1 MKTITKIILILFL
14 GINSYAQVT
23 PTFTGTEEIKL
34 KIGSFE
40 FIQSLPQGFSPQLEN
55 GTSSSID
62 INKGNKISVLYEYND
77 RIYFKYWNFKST
89 SPSFTKYNND
99 KVFSIEKEK
108 FDQLVQPLY
117 SRYKGVAFGAYTIP
131 FRLRSIGG
139 GDDFDFESSLS
150 LQANLVFGF
159 GSIYKQDSWFDA
171 SIGLGLTG
179 VNLNSKNSNVTE
191 DRTASAF
198 TFSLGGVIKPARY
211 ANIGIFMGWDFLGQN
226 DNEVDWKHDGNAWI
240 GLGINVSFNEV
251 KTEKTATNLDN
262 K

>member
-1 MKTITKIILILFL
+1 MKTITLLVLILFL
-14 GINSYAQVT
+14 GINSFAQVT
-23 PTFTGTEEIKL
+23 PTFTGTEEVTL
-34 KIGSFE
+34 KTGSFE
-40 FIQSLPQGFSPQLEN
+40 FTQSLPQGFSPQLLN
-55 GTSSSID
+55 GTSTSID

-77 RIYFKYWNFKST
+77 RIYFKYWNFKAT
-89 SPSFTKYNND
+89 SQSFSKYNND
-99 KVFSIEKEK
+99 QVFSIEKEK
-108 FDQLVQPLY
+108 FEQLVKPLY

-171 SIGLGLTG
+171 SIGIGLTS

-191 DRTASAF
+191 DRTASAL
-198 TFSLGGVIKPARY
+198 TFSLGSVFKPAKY
-211 ANIGIFMGWDFLGQN
+211 ANVGIFLGWDFLGQN
-226 DNEVDWKHDGNAWI
+226 DNEVDWKHDGNAWM
-240 GLGINVSFNEV
+240 GLGINISFNEV
-251 KTEKTATNLDN
+251 KTDKPATNLDN